1 MDDRRRQIR
10 KRLVSLTVVL
20 DSKSG
25 EVIGRIAN
33 LTTDGLMLSS
43 DRALAIDRSYTLQ
56 IKLPDE
62 VAGRT
67 QIDLEVRSLWSQ
79 RAVDPTYY
87 ATGFEILN
95 LSDADRHVI
104 EVLMQDAIFQRW
116 VS

>member
-1 MDDRRRQIR
+1 MENRRRQMR

-20 DSKSG
+20 DAKSG
-25 EVIGRIAN
+25 EVMGRVAN

-43 DRALAIDRSYTLQ
+43 DRALAIDRSYSLQ
-56 IKLPDE
+56 IQLPDE

-67 QIDLEVRSLWSQ
+67 QIELEARSLWSQ

-95 LSDADRHVI
+95 LSDSDRHVI
-104 EVLMQDAIFQRW
+104 EVLIQDAVFQRW